1 MRIVNTSVKNAQA
14 KLDKE
19 AQVLAARTNEER
31 LNSLFAE
38 MKRANRRLEA
48 SKHAVECDQSS
59 VDALQQAIDALVGEV

>member
-1 MRIVNTSVKNAQA
+1 MRIVNTNAKKSQA

>member
-1 MRIVNTSVKNAQA
+1 MRIVNTDAKKSQA

-48 SKHAVECDQSS
+48 SKHAVKCNQSDI
-59 VDALQQAIDALVGEV
+59 DALQQAIDALVGEV

>member
-1 MRIVNTSVKNAQA
+1 MRIVNTDAKKSQA
-14 KLDKE
+14 KLDRE

-48 SKHAVECDQSS
+48 SKHAVRCDQSS
-59 VDALQQAIDALVGEV
+59 VDALQQDIDALVGEV

>member
-1 MRIVNTSVKNAQA
+1 MRIVNTSVKNVQT

>member
-59 VDALQQAIDALVGEV
+59 VDALQQAIDALVGEA

>member
-1 MRIVNTSVKNAQA
+1 MRIVNTDAKKSQA

-48 SKHAVECDQSS
+48 SKHAVKCNQSDI
-59 VDALQQAIDALVGEV
+59 DALQQAIDALVGEA